1 MDVLARSTENVQV
14 ELTAGRHRWVSDEPL
29 GLGHDSGPNPY
40 DLLLGALAACKVK
53 TCKMYAGRKG
63 WSLEAVEVSLNTS
76 KVHARDCEVCESDPN
91 ARVDVIQCRIG
102 FRGDLTEEQV
112 QRLVDISERC
122 PVHRTLTSE
131 TRIKTTLQLVQDDPR
146 MK

>member
-1 MDVLARSTENVQV
+1 MEVLARSTENVQV
-14 ELTAGRHRWVSDEPL
+14 ELTAGRHRWVADEPL

-40 DLLLGALAACKVK
+40 DLLLGALAACKVM

-63 WSLEAVEVSLNTS
+63 WSLEAVEVSLNTR

-91 ARVDVIQCRIG
+91 AKVDVIECQIG

-112 QRLVDISERC
+112 KRLVGISERC

-131 TRIKTTLQLVQDDPR
+131 TRIRTTLQLDPAKPPIR
-146 MK
+146 

>member
-1 MDVLARSTENVQV
+1 MDVFARSTENIQV
-14 ELTAGRHRWVSDEPL
+14 ELTAGRHRWVADEPI
-29 GLGHDSGPNPY
+29 GVGDDTGPDPY
-40 DLLLGALAACKVK
+40 GLLLGALAACKVM

-63 WSLEAVEVSLNTS
+63 WSLEAVEVSLNTR

-91 ARVDVIQCRIG
+91 ASVDLIECQIG

-122 PVHRTLTSE
+122 PVPRTLTTE
-131 TRIKTTLQLVQDDPR
+131 TRIETKLQLDRDDSR
-146 MK
+146 FG